1 MRECISLNRLS
12 TTTSC
17 GLKNAANPCQLADCR
32 KERPDMPIRSRLCAL
47 PILMATALVALS
59 ACDTETRTT
68 VPTAVIDSATVAV
81 VNGEPIY
88 IRDVEMEAVA
98 QGMIEPGSDFG
109 TSHPDFPSILE
120 QLIDQRLLA
129 QEAVRRGLDQQPDAA
144 RRLEAGRE
152 RLLGNILV
160 ESLVA
165 NEVTEEAIDRMYEEQ
180 VKLQQLDDEVRVRRI
195 VLETEAEARST
206 LAELNADLDF
216 ADAALERSTD
226 LRTRLEGGDLGWIRP
241 NEMGDPYAAMIGNTV
256 TGSVSEVFQ
265 TDLGWTILKVDERRT
280 TPPKTKAEMRPEII
294 TFMTFTQISDIL
306 RELRF
311 SADIQQRDPEDILR
325 EAEAAAESET
335 VADDPSTSE
344 ETPEPASDA
353 ETED

>member
-1 MRECISLNRLS
+1 
-12 TTTSC
+12 
-17 GLKNAANPCQLADCR
+17 
-32 KERPDMPIRSRLCAL
+32 
-47 PILMATALVALS
+47 
-59 ACDTETRTT
+59 
-68 VPTAVIDSATVAV
+68 
-81 VNGEPIY
+81 
-88 IRDVEMEAVA
+88 
-98 QGMIEPGSDFG
+98 
-109 TSHPDFPSILE
+109 
-120 QLIDQRLLA
+120 
-129 QEAVRRGLDQQPDAA
+129 RGLDQQPDAA

-165 NEVTEEAIDRMYEEQ
+165 NEVTEEAIERMYEEQ

-195 VLETEAEARST
+195 VLETEADAIST

-241 NEMGDPYAAMIGNTV
+241 NEMDDPYPAVIGNTV
-256 TGSVSEVFQ
+256 TGSVSDVFQ

-311 SADIQQRDPEDILR
+311 SADIQQRDPEEILR
-325 EAEAAAESET
+325 EAETEAENDAAAAEE
-335 VADDPSTSE
+335 AGAANP
-344 ETPEPASDA
+344 P